1 MIKLPPFISQE
12 ESDEYYEHV
21 KIFLNNYDP
30 RYEYEE
36 LLRPIFIEISAYS
49 FKPYKLIFENLV
61 GQYFITDC
69 YGLKYISLAPGK
81 RRNLD
86 NLYGWK
92 KIKFELKHGVL
103 HDALLTDIFLREISD
118 YE

>member
-12 ESDEYYEHV
+12 ESHEYFKHV

-30 RYEYEE
+30 YYEYEE
-36 LLRPIFIEISAYS
+36 LLRPIFIETAAYS
-49 FKPYKLIFENLV
+49 HKPIAVMFENLA
-61 GQYFITDC
+61 GQYFITSC
-69 YGLKYISLAPGK
+69 YGLKYISIAPGK

-86 NLYGWK
+86 HFYGWK
-92 KIKFELKHGVL
+92 KIKFNLSGVF
-103 HDALLTDIFLREISD
+103 HEVLLTSIFLIGITD